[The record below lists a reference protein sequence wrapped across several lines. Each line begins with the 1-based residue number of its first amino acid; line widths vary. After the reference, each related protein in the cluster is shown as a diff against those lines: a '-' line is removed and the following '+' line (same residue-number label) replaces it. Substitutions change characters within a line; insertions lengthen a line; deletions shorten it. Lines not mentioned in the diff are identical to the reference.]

1 MESGDTHRGRK
12 MKALLTLAPTNLRS
26 GFMLGLLAASGL
38 SSGDIPSLLVFLDLQ
53 AADVKGQMKRRIVK
67 HEAVGREGDI
77 IQDLGRRSTPITV
90 SGKWIY
96 ENPAQDSM
104 NRLISSLLAKWT
116 NFGWNWFRLETIK
129 ALAAT
134 GIPLMFASDEF
145 IGPVLIEQFDYGR
158 WTPGFPN
165 VINWKLE
172 FIELNPALSLI
183 GSLLF
188 GGFNYISNQLTSGD
202 TVVRRGF

>member
-1 MESGDTHRGRK
+1 
-12 MKALLTLAPTNLRS
+12 MKVLLTLAPINFRS
-26 GFMLGLLAASGL
+26 GLMLGLLAASGL
-38 SSGDIPSLLVFLDLQ
+38 ATNSISKLGILVFLDLQ

-67 HEAVGREGDI
+67 HEPVGREGDI
-77 IQDLGRRSTPITV
+77 PQDLGRKSTPITV

-104 NRLISSLLAKWT
+104 NRIIDSLLKKWS
-116 NFGWNWFRLETIK
+116 NFGWNWFRLETMK
-129 ALAAT
+129 ALAST
-134 GIPLMFASDEF
+134 GIPLMLATDEF

-165 VINWKLE
+165 VINWKLQ
-172 FIELNPALSLI
+172 FLELNPALSLI
-183 GSLLF
+183 GSLVF
-188 GGFNYISNQLTSGD
+188 GGLNWTTNQLTNKE